1 MILDMAKRIDFT
13 LTEEELSEIE
23 QSINHSVHAEVRQR
37 AIAIR
42 LLHLGQS
49 PEQVAEAVMV
59 TANTIYAWHKQWRE
73 DGLVGL
79 RHRHRSGRPEKADE
93 LYKQRVEE
101 LLESDPHDVGLDF
114 NIWTINRLRLYLF
127 DETGIRLSYTRFR
140 ALLTRMGY
148 TWKQPKHD
156 VSDLQDSDAQQVAD
170 EVLDWLKKSQR
181 IIHFPH
187 SNSSLWMKR
196 R

>member
-13 LTEEELSEIE
+13 LTQEQLSAIE
-23 QSINHSVHAEVRQR
+23 QAINHSVHAEVRQR
-37 AIAIR
+37 AIAVR
-42 LLHLGQS
+42 MLHLGQS

-59 TANTIYAWHKQWRE
+59 TANTIYAWHKRWRE
-73 DGLVGL
+73 EGVAGL
-79 RHRHRSGRPEKADE
+79 RHRQRSGRPAKADAA
-93 LYKQRVEE
+93 YKQRVEE
-101 LLESDPHDVGLDF
+101 LLELDPCDIGLDF

-127 DETGIRLSYTRFR
+127 EQTGIRLSYTRFR

-156 VSDLQDSDAQQVAD
+156 LSDLQDADAQQAAD
-170 EVLDWLKKSQR
+170 ELLDWLKKRQP
-181 IIHFPH
+181 IIRFPR
-187 SNSSLWMKR
+187 SNSSLWTKR

>member
-1 MILDMAKRIDFT
+1 MAKRIDFT
-13 LTEEELSEIE
+13 LTEEQLSEIE
-23 QSINHSVHAEVRQR
+23 QAINHSVHAEVRQR
-37 AIAIR
+37 AIALR

-49 PEQVAEAVMV
+49 PDQVAEAVMV
-59 TANTIYAWHKQWRE
+59 TANTIYAWHKRWRT
-73 DGLVGL
+73 DGMEGL
-79 RHRHRSGRPEKADE
+79 RHRQRSGRPPKADQA
-93 LYKQRVEE
+93 YKQRVEA
-101 LLESDPHDVGLDF
+101 LLEIDPRDVGLDF

-127 DETGIRLSYTRFR
+127 EETGIRLSYTRFR

-156 VSDLQDSDAQQVAD
+156 LSDLQDADAQQVAD

-181 IIHFPH
+181 IIRFPH
-187 SNSSLWMKR
+187 SNSSLWTKR